1 MRSFNKLFPLILIIL
16 AFHVLPSFAAETE
29 VTAEPIALY
38 ETTEFKVFNRT
49 LSGDKE
55 TCEATNGSL
64 FPLGALGTSQTMM
77 EYTSPI
83 TVTGCRTGTILLV
96 ENARVTVLIERE
108 KNFEAHLLTMK
119 YAELKEVNHTIDRDT
134 RVQMLGA
141 DEDKGVDWGVAH
153 LCMIRSGGYLNY
165 RNIIKGNGIPVIVF
179 LYTKGA
185 GSDAQDSCL
194 DNSYIIASQI
204 QFTQILG
211 SIPFNEKKIPV
222 LPAVKSTRP
231 QAVARPNADE
241 VLPESADEVGPDEEP
256 AIEKPVAKPKSSS
269 AKRQVRKKR

>member
-1 MRSFNKLFPLILIIL
+1 MRTFTYVFSLILIMLSIQ
-16 AFHVLPSFAAETE
+16 VVPSFAAEGI
-29 VTAEPIALY
+29 VNVEPITLY
-38 ETTEFKVFNRT
+38 ETAVFKVFNRT
-49 LSGDKE
+49 LSDDKD

-64 FPLGALGTSQTMM
+64 YPLGALGTSQTMM

-96 ENARVTVLIERE
+96 ENARVTALIERE

-119 YAELKEVNHTIDRDT
+119 YAELKEVNHSIDRDT

-185 GSDAQDSCL
+185 GSDSQDSCL

-204 QFTQILG
+204 QFTQIFG
-211 SIPFNEKKIPV
+211 SISFNEKKIPA
-222 LPAVKSTRP
+222 LPAVKATKPR
-231 QAVARPNADE
+231 AVAEPPADE
-241 VLPESADEVGPDEEP
+241 VIADSPDEVGPEEEP
-256 AIEKPVAKPKSSS
+256 AIEKPVAKPKSNS